1 MNVREV
7 DAPHA
12 SNFDMGFAGGDAWS
26 EFVRAMYG
34 YKIHRLIASE
44 SDSTRGALTLIEFK
58 HPLFG
63 HYLATAPYGSYGGF
77 AFERAPAADA
87 LLEAASRLAVGVGA
101 EYVNVRA
108 LAGESHPPEGWTNDP
123 IYCTYIVDLPA
134 SAEEILKTFS
144 PNHRNHIRK
153 SFKKNFSIRFGGLE
167 LLDDVYKGL
176 SRSMHELGSPYH
188 GRAYLKTMAGRLG
201 KNLEFAALYDAQK
214 KICGSGVF
222 ITQGGTVSNLHA
234 NILKN
239 ARSDYAGE
247 FLYWSVIERGI
258 EKKLKAFDL
267 GRSLI
272 GSGNETFKMKWSPRK
287 LPLAYWY
294 WLAPNHSL
302 PSVNQHNPKFRLAVA
317 VWKKLPAFI
326 VNTFG
331 HYLIRGLA

>member
-1 MNVREV
+1 MNVREI

-12 SNFDMGFAGGDAWS
+12 SDLELGFAGGDTWA
-26 EFVRAMYG
+26 EFVRAVYG
-34 YKIHRLIASE
+34 YKVHRLVAS
-44 SDSTRGALTLIEFK
+44 DADGTRGALTLLEFK
-58 HPLFG
+58 HPVFG

-77 AFERAPAADA
+77 AFESATARDA
-87 LLEAASRLAVGVGA
+87 LLEAAARLTVRLGA

-108 LAGESHPPEGWTNDP
+108 LAEGTSPPEGWTNDP
-123 IYCTYIVDLPA
+123 IYCTFIVDMPA

-144 PNHRNHIRK
+144 PNHRNHVRK
-153 SFKKNFSIRFGGLE
+153 SLKKNFSVRFGRFD

-188 GRAYLKTMAGRLG
+188 SKAYLKTMAERLG
-201 KNLEFAALYDAQK
+201 ENLEFAVMYDAQK

-222 ITQGGTVSNLHA
+222 IYQGETVSNLHA
-234 NILKN
+234 NILKD

-258 EKKLKAFDL
+258 EKNLKAFDL

-272 GSGNETFKMKWSPRK
+272 GSGNETFKMKWAPRR
-287 LPLAYWY
+287 LPLDYWY

>member
-7 DAPHA
+7 DALNAP
-12 SNFDMGFAGGDAWS
+12 SLNLGFAGGETWA
-26 EFVRAMYG
+26 EFVRAVYG
-34 YKIHRLIASE
+34 YNVHRLVADE
-44 SDSTRGALTLIEFK
+44 SGTMRGALTLLEFK

-77 AFERAPAADA
+77 AFEDASARDA
-87 LLEAASRLAVGVGA
+87 LLEAAARLTVRLGA

-108 LAGESHPPEGWTNDP
+108 LAGGTNPPEGWTNDP
-123 IYCTYIVDLPA
+123 IYCTFIVDLPA
-134 SAEEILKTFS
+134 SAEEILRTFS
-144 PNHRNHIRK
+144 PNHRNHVRK
-153 SFKKNFSIRFGGLE
+153 SLKKNFSVQFGRLD
-167 LLDDVYKGL
+167 LLDDVYAGL

-188 GRAYLKTMAGRLG
+188 SKAYLKTMAERLG
-201 KNLEFAALYDAQK
+201 ENLEFAVLRDAQK

-222 ITQGGTVSNLHA
+222 ITQGETVSNLHA
-234 NILKN
+234 NILKD

-272 GSGNETFKMKWSPRK
+272 GSGNETFKMKWAPRR
-287 LPLAYWY
+287 LPLDYWY

-317 VWKKLPAFI
+317 VWKKLPAFL